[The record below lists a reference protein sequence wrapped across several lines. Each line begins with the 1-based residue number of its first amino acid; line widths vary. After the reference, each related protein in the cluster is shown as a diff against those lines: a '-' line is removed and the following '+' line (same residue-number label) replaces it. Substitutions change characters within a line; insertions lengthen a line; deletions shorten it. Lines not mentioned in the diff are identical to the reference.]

1 VSFDTWSNS
10 SLTTVQICGHKF
22 YLRYIKRDRRPSGFK
37 GKRGT
42 AVHKVALEAHK
53 RQMVDLDRWTGTEPL
68 MKESPGSVRA
78 GEEAR
83 DIAADAFEAAMKEGG
98 YVSAEDKAEG
108 VATVRAEQKDA
119 AIDLSELYVNEIA
132 PPIRPAAVER
142 KISVKP
148 KDSRIT
154 VQGYIDLVQDEPSAT
169 EHDQPTG
176 ESSDVIRDLKSAEKS
191 PPEYAAKVSQQLTM
205 YHLIRLAE
213 VGKMPR
219 AGRLVHL
226 VRTPKKHDLKV
237 VTQETTRDHDDISIL
252 VRRIN
257 KAVEAVDKGVFIPA
271 DPSAPGSPCG
281 WCEYNDGTCEY
292 VRRRP

>member
-1 VSFDTWSNS
+1 MSFDTWSNS
-10 SLTTVQICGHKF
+10 SLTTVQMCGHKF
-22 YLRYIKRDRRPSGFK
+22 YLRHIKKDRRPSGFK

-53 RQMVDLDRWTGTEPL
+53 RQMVDLNRWTGSEPL
-68 MKESPGSVRA
+68 MKELPGSVRA

-83 DIAADAFEAAMKEGG
+83 DIAADAFEAAMKDGV
-98 YVSAEDKAEG
+98 YITADDKDEG
-108 VATVRAEQKDA
+108 VDIVRSNQKDA
-119 AIDLSELYVNEIA
+119 AIELAELYVDKIA
-132 PPIRPAAVER
+132 PSISPAAVER

-148 KDSRIT
+148 KDSRIS
-154 VQGYIDLVQDEPSAT
+154 VMGYIDLVEDAQAAPS
-169 EHDQPTG
+169 
-176 ESSDVIRDLKSAEKS
+176 ESSDIIRDLKTADKS
-191 PPEYAAKVSQQLTM
+191 PPENAATNSQQLTM

-226 VRTPKKHDLKV
+226 VRTPKNHDLNV
-237 VTQETTRDHDDISIL
+237 VTQETTRTDDDIAIL

-257 KAVEAVDKGVFIPA
+257 KAVEAVDKGVFVPA

-292 VRRRP
+292 VRRKA